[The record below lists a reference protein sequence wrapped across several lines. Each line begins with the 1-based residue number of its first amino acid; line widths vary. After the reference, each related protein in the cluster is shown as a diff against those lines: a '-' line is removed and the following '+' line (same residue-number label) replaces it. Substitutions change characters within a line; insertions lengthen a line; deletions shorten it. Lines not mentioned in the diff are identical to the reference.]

1 MSDSVTTRVE
11 VAVSPEVAFDV
22 FTSEIDAWYR
32 VDTDTLPDITRT
44 AAIRFEPQL
53 GGRLLD
59 VHDLAT
65 GAGRELGRIT
75 AWEPGR
81 RLAFA
86 DNEGTEVEVSFE
98 PRGAGTRVT
107 LTHRNLDRLA
117 PQRAGELRRS
127 GWAALAPF
135 YRDHIAPNARPLA
148 LAVTFRALLLLV
160 IGGALGLTVTLTG
173 GWLPSWAAASMT
185 AALVLAAT
193 FAVLGTED
201 RLVRRWLASHW
212 QYERISLRLIGLLLL
227 GLLIKGLYQIMEHGE
242 DVLGAI
248 GLPVVLLL
256 VYWSLEEQG
265 PARGRSLRTRAGSAE
280 SASARRHPAARR
292 FLLMVGFVALGAG
305 LLEVLRQVDALAGV
319 LYPAV
324 LSSGGALSLWAIVS
338 RRREKYT
345 LGFDPDLYLAVGRPV
360 SEGDERPELLVH
372 RHTKQP
378 EYSGWYAYASEQ
390 DCSGDLVVWRMRDLV
405 DHSPEAARPLREGHG
420 DWRWDRAQRA
430 YRRLEHLSDG
440 PRPA

>member
-1 MSDSVTTRVE
+1 VSDSVTTRVE

-107 LTHRNLDRLA
+107 LTHRGLDRLA
-117 PQRAGELRRS
+117 SQRAGELRRS

-135 YRDHIAPNARPLA
+135 YREHIAPNARPLA
-148 LAVTFRALLLLV
+148 VVVAFQALFLLV
-160 IGGALGLTVTLTG
+160 IVGAGLTMTLAG
-173 GWLPSWAAASMT
+173 VPSWAAASMMPV
-185 AALVLAAT
+185 LVLAAV
-193 FAVLGTED
+193 FAVLGTQD
-201 RLVRRWLASHW
+201 RRVFVRRWLASHS
-212 QYERISLRLIGLLLL
+212 QYERFWVRLL
-227 GLLIKGLYQIMEHGE
+227 GLLYLGTLIRGLYQIMEHGE
-242 DVLGAI
+242 DVLGAL

-256 VYWSLEEQG
+256 TYWSWEEQG
-265 PARGRSLRTRAGSAE
+265 PARGRSLRPRAGSAE
-280 SASARRHPAARR
+280 NASARRHPTARW
-292 FLLMVGFVALGAG
+292 FLLMIGLVALAG
-305 LLEVLRQVDALAGV
+305 GLVVVLSSVDALSAV
-319 LYPAV
+319 LYPALLVSWGAVSLLQVV
-324 LSSGGALSLWAIVS
+324 LK
-338 RRREKYT
+338 RREKHT
-345 LGFDPDLYLAVGRPV
+345 FGFNPDLYLAVARPV

-372 RHTKQP
+372 RHSKQP
-378 EYSGWYAYASEQ
+378 EYSGWYAYASEH
-390 DCSGDLVVWRMRDLV
+390 DERSDDLVAWTMRDLV

-420 DWRWDRAQRA
+420 DWKWDRAQRA
-430 YRRLEHLSDG
+430 YRRLEQLSDG